1 MGIIKW
7 FLIRLGL
14 YGSVRHWKLCIHPKE
29 QEYLWVRKNLAAYD
43 LLVDVGANLGMY
55 SYLFSL
61 NKNAQI
67 ICIEPNR
74 FLYDWLIK
82 ILPPRVKLINAACGK
97 KCGTRTLYI
106 PKHEMTSG
114 RSSLKPGIANLYTQ
128 ELISKQVQTIRLS
141 KKLSGFRFNRALVK
155 IDVEGCESEIIEEM
169 CGVLETVDNIDIM
182 LEIAKF
188 EENFL
193 LPATILKNIGYSIFV
208 YNSGNKT
215 LQHISYDMIERY
227 VDGNHFNFIFM
238 KK

>member
-14 YGSVRHWKLCIHPKE
+14 YGRARHWKLCIHPKE
-29 QEYLWVRKNLAAYD
+29 QEYLWVRQNLTDYD
-43 LLVDVGANLGMY
+43 ILIDVGANLGMY

-61 NKNAQI
+61 NKNAQV
-67 ICIEPNR
+67 ICIEPNK
-74 FLYDWLIK
+74 FLHDWLIK
-82 ILPPRVKLINAACGK
+82 ILPSKVEHINAACGK
-97 KCGTRTLYI
+97 KSEIRTLYI

-114 RSSLKPGIANLYTQ
+114 RSSLKPRVANLYTQ

-141 KKLSGFRFNRALVK
+141 KKLMSFRFNRALVK

-169 CGVLETVDNIDIM
+169 CGVLETADNIDIM

-193 LPATILKNIGYSIFV
+193 LPAKILESIGYSIFI
-208 YNSGNKT
+208 YNSGSDA
-215 LQHISYDMIERY
+215 LQQISYDMIERY